1 MRWGGRNLGAK
12 YFGFFRLNQLHFSH
26 LNDKPECKME
36 NLDSSSLLMLE
47 EEVKWSYILLQQIL
61 KDMKDVDFGLTG
73 GAFHSALTLKL
84 SVNPSS

>member
-1 MRWGGRNLGAK
+1 MK
-12 YFGFFRLNQLHFSH
+12 
-26 LNDKPECKME
+26 
-36 NLDSSSLLMLE
+36 NLDSSSLLMQE